1 VKFSGTGH
9 DGATVEISIVSGPG
23 GTAPSTVVVN
33 AGKWETTATNWPFG
47 TYSLR
52 AIQKVPDNAGGWIES
67 LPYTF
72 TFSRVLPDLS
82 DVTYTAVYQP
92 TFSGKGYNGAT
103 VKLYDPGGS
112 SMVAPDAL
120 VTGGRWSSRASQVW
134 GPTGRREVHIRQTLN
149 GQTSAWVTLVV
160 TIAPLAPDVNDPVE
174 DGLSPRF
181 SGKCWPGAVVSLTF
195 SGSPTVYTATVVD
208 GNWTF
213 RREPP
218 FTPGVTHTV
227 TVTQTVSQQT
237 SPSVAKT
244 FTVKLP
250 MVKPQITA
258 PQENAEVGRD
268 LTVQGLAGM
277 KGASMQLRD
286 AQFVRNLGA
295 PKVLAAD
302 GEWSIDLTAL
312 EFRKYAVDAQQTL
325 NQQESVRSD
334 VRVFN
339 VVLTPPI
346 ITVPI
351 ENGDL
356 PRTSTIEGWA
366 MPGAQVSVWL
376 DGVAEPLLTNIPV
389 QADGRWKADVTL
401 PVGKKAIRARQTLG
415 NQTSRDSRP
424 LPYNV
429 VPAAPYIES
438 PATDE
443 HIGRRGVISGFGVH
457 GDTVT
462 VSLNGAA
469 TTVLGRSPVLEDR
482 TWSVTMEFDQPGG
495 LCALTAVASCDGFD
509 SVDSPKRQVRLGTYL
524 PSIELPAAGQWVSHP
539 VGFKGKGRPGVGQV
553 ASWFNPDQVWAP
565 NLPVGSGGW
574 QGGAGQSLPVGGQWC
589 RFKQTITDGT
599 DGATISDWAD
609 SQRFQIELAPPTEP

>member
-1 VKFSGTGH
+1 
-9 DGATVEISIVSGPG
+9 
-23 GTAPSTVVVN
+23 
-33 AGKWETTATNWPFG
+33 
-47 TYSLR
+47 
-52 AIQKVPDNAGGWIES
+52 
-67 LPYTF
+67 
-72 TFSRVLPDLS
+72 
-82 DVTYTAVYQP
+82 
-92 TFSGKGYNGAT
+92 
-103 VKLYDPGGS
+103 
-112 SMVAPDAL
+112 
-120 VTGGRWSSRASQVW
+120 
-134 GPTGRREVHIRQTLN
+134 
-149 GQTSAWVTLVV
+149 
-160 TIAPLAPDVNDPVE
+160 
-174 DGLSPRF
+174 
-181 SGKCWPGAVVSLTF
+181 
-195 SGSPTVYTATVVD
+195 VYTATVVD

-237 SPSVAKT
+237 SPSVVKT

>member
-1 VKFSGTGH
+1 MKFSGTGH
-9 DGATVEISIVSGPG
+9 IGATVEISIVSGPN
-23 GTAPSTVVVN
+23 GTAPPAVVVT
-33 AGKWETTATNWPFG
+33 ADKWETTATNWPFG

-120 VTGGRWSSRASQVW
+120 VTDGRWSSRASQVW

-195 SGSPTVYTATVVD
+195 SGSSTVHTATVVGD
-208 GNWTF
+208 NWTF
-213 RREPP
+213 QRGTP
-218 FTPGVTHTV
+218 FTTGVTHTV
-227 TVTQTVSQQT
+227 TVTQTAAQQT

-286 AQFVRNLGA
+286 AQFGRNLGA

-312 EFRKYAVDAQQTL
+312 EFREYAVDAQQTL
-325 NQQESVRSD
+325 NQQESVHSD

-401 PVGKKAIRARQTLG
+401 PVGKKAIRARQTQG

-438 PATDE
+438 PASDE
-443 HIGRRGVISGFGVH
+443 HIGRRGVISGFGVP

-469 TTVLGRSPVLEDR
+469 TTVLGRNPVLEDR

-599 DGATISDWAD
+599 DGATVSDWAD